1 MTEDDLDFY
10 YQQVLSLNDIGAN
23 ASLDVLRE
31 LLKPWGDRHLVTMIE
46 ALATLVDRGRL
57 EVKELD
63 RKGAYAVGTER
74 CYVPVPNADASSP
87 MNETSPA

>member
-10 YQQVLSLNDIGAN
+10 FQQVVSLQDIGAN
-23 ASLDVLRE
+23 ATFEAIRQ
-31 LLKPWGDRHLVTMIE
+31 LLQPWADSHLVELTE

-74 CYVPVPNADASSP
+74 CYVPIAKPP
-87 MNETSPA
+87 GR

>member
-10 YQQVLSLNDIGAN
+10 YQQVVSLEDIGAN
-23 ASLDVLRE
+23 ATFESVRE
-31 LLKPWGDRHLVTMIE
+31 LLQPWIDRHLDDLTE

-57 EVKELD
+57 EIKELD

-74 CYVPVPNADASSP
+74 CYVPVPTTRP
-87 MNETSPA
+87 